1 MINIESVH
9 LFSQIFRDAAHTLLH
24 LLCLL
29 TKHNTNGNKSFR
41 LKELFPLQ
49 TKNYVIDCAHF
60 SRFLVT
66 KHDKSLMEKYTRL
79 VCYIIWLN
87 FISSVHFATI
97 YMSTNSHYSI
107 SKLLGFRLIE
117 YIDIYWQSYL

>member
-41 LKELFPLQ
+41 LKEQFPLQ
-49 TKNYVIDCAHF
+49 TKNDVIDYAHL

-66 KHDKSLMEKYTRL
+66 KHDRSLMK
-79 VCYIIWLN
+79 IIHKTCVLHYMVKLH
-87 FISSVHFATI
+87 FISPLC
-97 YMSTNSHYSI
+97 N
-107 SKLLGFRLIE
+107 
-117 YIDIYWQSYL
+117 YIHVN